1 MNGPKTATAN
11 WKTQYYLT
19 VSSAHDSPTP
29 ASGWYDSG
37 TSITASVTSPSAG
50 PVGTQYVCTGWT
62 GTGSTPASGSF
73 SLVIFT
79 INTPSTITWNW
90 KTQYQVVFDQS
101 GVGSDFTSTV
111 VMIDGVGYGRS
122 GLPTAPQFWWDQGSS
137 HNFSYA
143 SPLPVNGGKN
153 YVWASTSGLSNLQ
166 NGTFTITSSGNI
178 VGNYIEQNRITFAQT
193 GVGSDFT
200 GTVIIIDG
208 VNYDWSQLPV
218 SFPWVLNTDH
228 SFAFQSPLV
237 PGANTK
243 YVWNS
248 TTGLSSLQ
256 SGSITVTTYG
266 SIVGNYKTQYYL
278 TVSSAYGVTDGQ
290 GWYDS
295 GSPAY
300 ATVTPLTVAGPS
312 GTQYVFTNW
321 SGDASG
327 TTSPSNA
334 IAMNGPKTATAN
346 WKTQYYLAV
355 SSLYGTAGG
364 QGWYDSG
371 VTAYATV
378 TPLTVAG
385 PSGTQYVFTN
395 WSGDASG
402 STSPS
407 NPIVMSAPKT
417 ATANWKT
424 QYYLTVATNPLGVNS
439 PTGSGWY
446 DAGTNATISA
456 DAFVSIDSG
465 SRYRFDGWTT
475 ANMAEIADP
484 SRSPTQ
490 VTMDEGKTVTANY
503 FVQYKLTFNQT
514 GVSNDFGGAI
524 VTVDGTNFTYGLLPH
539 DFWWD
544 NDSQHSFTF
553 QSPLVVATNNKQY
566 VWVNTTG
573 LSTVRSGILTVSTS
587 GSVTGNYK
595 TQYWLTVSS
604 DHDTPTPASG
614 WYDAGTSISASV
626 TTPWAGSTGS
636 RFVCT
641 GWTGTGS
648 VPPSGTSSSTTFTIN
663 QVSSLTWNWKTRY
676 LLTVLTSPTGFT
688 PQPVRNPLG
697 ETGPANGWWYDA
709 STSVTLTAQSVT
721 GYNFKNWVVDGVSQ
735 GNGVNPITV
744 TMNAPR
750 TSTATYEQT
759 PQLSVDIN
767 PHSDTIYLGQSV
779 HFTSTVSGG
788 VEPYSYQWYVNS
800 LAITGANSP
809 TWTFTPN
816 GTGVYYVYVQV
827 SDSLGSTAQSPI
839 ARITVITV
847 PVGGF
852 SVSVA
857 TQYPTLQ
864 IAVYA
869 MLLTLFGAVLSLRK
883 RKRK

>member
-1 MNGPKTATAN
+1 
-11 WKTQYYLT
+11 
-19 VSSAHDSPTP
+19 
-29 ASGWYDSG
+29 
-37 TSITASVTSPSAG
+37 
-50 PVGTQYVCTGWT
+50 
-62 GTGSTPASGSF
+62 
-73 SLVIFT
+73 
-79 INTPSTITWNW
+79 
-90 KTQYQVVFDQS
+90 
-101 GVGSDFTSTV
+101 
-111 VMIDGVGYGRS
+111 
-122 GLPTAPQFWWDQGSS
+122 
-137 HNFSYA
+137 
-143 SPLPVNGGKN
+143 
-153 YVWASTSGLSNLQ
+153 
-166 NGTFTITSSGNI
+166 
-178 VGNYIEQNRITFAQT
+178 
-193 GVGSDFT
+193 
-200 GTVIIIDG
+200 
-208 VNYDWSQLPV
+208 
-218 SFPWVLNTDH
+218 
-228 SFAFQSPLV
+228 
-237 PGANTK
+237 
-243 YVWNS
+243 
-248 TTGLSSLQ
+248 
-256 SGSITVTTYG
+256 
-266 SIVGNYKTQYYL
+266 
-278 TVSSAYGVTDGQ
+278 
-290 GWYDS
+290 
-295 GSPAY
+295 
-300 ATVTPLTVAGPS
+300 
-312 GTQYVFTNW
+312 
-321 SGDASG
+321 
-327 TTSPSNA
+327 
-334 IAMNGPKTATAN
+334 
-346 WKTQYYLAV
+346 
-355 SSLYGTAGG
+355 
-364 QGWYDSG
+364 
-371 VTAYATV
+371 
-378 TPLTVAG
+378 
-385 PSGTQYVFTN
+385 
-395 WSGDASG
+395 
-402 STSPS
+402 
-407 NPIVMSAPKT
+407 MS
-417 ATANWKT
+417 
-424 QYYLTVATNPLGVNS
+424 
-439 PTGSGWY
+439 
-446 DAGTNATISA
+446 
-456 DAFVSIDSG
+456 
-465 SRYRFDGWTT
+465 
-475 ANMAEIADP
+475 EIADP

-490 VTMDEGKTVTANY
+490 VIMDEGKTVTANY
-503 FVQYKLTFNQT
+503 AVQYKVTFNQT
-514 GVSNDFGGAI
+514 GVTGDFGGAI

-676 LLTVLTSPTGFT
+676 LLTVLTSPTGLT

-788 VEPYSYQWYVNS
+788 VETYSYQWYVNS